1 MNPSERK
8 AYQKLSYV
16 DRATRYLENTGTT
29 WSSFKVSHFVD
40 EVHEAV
46 MEELEN
52 ERRIARRS
60 RWELRTFMISA
71 MVVAALRWILKW

>member
-16 DRATRYLENTGTT
+16 DRATRYLANTGTT
-29 WSSFKVSHFVD
+29 WTSFKVSHFVD

-60 RWELRTFMISA
+60 RWELRTFMILA
-71 MVVAALRWILKW
+71 VTIALLRYLFKV